1 MMEKTLLL
9 AAAYLGPV
17 DFYARLYGC
26 NKVCIEQWDHYVKQ
40 TYRNRC
46 RILAAGGVVQTL
58 TVPVVKPEYEKMP
71 YKDIR
76 ISDHGNWRHLHWQAL
91 VSAYR
96 NSPYFEYYEE
106 DFLPFYTRKYD
117 FLLDFNLSLQ
127 EMICKLIGIE
137 MDVELTSHYI
147 DAAEAKFYRDYREIA
162 DPGRKD
168 CTINVGPYYQVF
180 PTSGGF
186 QPDLSIVDLLFN
198 MGPESLIV
206 LRDANS
212 ANL

>member
-58 TVPVVKPEYEKMP
+58 TVPVVKPEFEKMP

-137 MDVELTSHYI
+137 TDVELTSHYI

-180 PTSGGF
+180 PTSEGF
-186 QPDLSIVDLLFN
+186 QPNLSIVDLLFN

>member
-137 MDVELTSHYI
+137 TDVELTSHYI
-147 DAAEAKFYRDYREIA
+147 DAAEAKFYWDYREIA

-180 PTSGGF
+180 PTSEGF
-186 QPDLSIVDLLFN
+186 QPNLSIVDLLFN

>member
-9 AAAYLGPV
+9 AAAYLGSV

-106 DFLPFYTRKYD
+106 DFMPFYTRKYE

-137 MDVELTSHYI
+137 TDVELTSHYI

-180 PTSGGF
+180 PTSEGF

>member
-106 DFLPFYTRKYD
+106 DFMPFYTRKYD

-137 MDVELTSHYI
+137 TDVELTSHYI

-180 PTSGGF
+180 PTSEGF
-186 QPDLSIVDLLFN
+186 QPNLSIVDLLFN

>member
-9 AAAYLGPV
+9 AAAYLGSV

-106 DFLPFYTRKYD
+106 DFLPFYTRKYE

-137 MDVELTSHYI
+137 TDVELTSHYI
-147 DAAEAKFYRDYREIA
+147 DTAEAKFYRDYREIA

-180 PTSGGF
+180 PTSEGF
-186 QPDLSIVDLLFN
+186 QPNLSIVDLLFN

>member
-9 AAAYLGPV
+9 AAAYLGSV

-137 MDVELTSHYI
+137 TDVELTSHYI

-168 CTINVGPYYQVF
+168 CTINVEPYYQVF
-180 PTSGGF
+180 PTSEGF

>member
-76 ISDHGNWRHLHWQAL
+76 ISDHGDWRHLHWQAL

-106 DFLPFYTRKYD
+106 DFLPFYTRKYE

-137 MDVELTSHYI
+137 TDVELTSHYI

-180 PTSGGF
+180 PTSEGF
-186 QPDLSIVDLLFN
+186 QPNLSIVDLLFN

-206 LRDANS
+206 LRDANA

>member
-1 MMEKTLLL
+1 MEKTLLL

-137 MDVELTSHYI
+137 TGVELTSHYI

-162 DPGRKD
+162 DPGKD

>member
-9 AAAYLGPV
+9 AAAYLGSV

-106 DFLPFYTRKYD
+106 DFLPFYTRKYE

-137 MDVELTSHYI
+137 TDVELTSHYI
-147 DAAEAKFYRDYREIA
+147 DTAEAKFYRDYREIA

-168 CTINVGPYYQVF
+168 CTIKVGPYYQVF

>member
-9 AAAYLGPV
+9 AAAYLGSV

-106 DFLPFYTRKYD
+106 DFMPFYTRKYE

-137 MDVELTSHYI
+137 TDVELTSHYI

-180 PTSGGF
+180 PTSEGF
-186 QPDLSIVDLLFN
+186 QPNLSIVDLLFN

>member
-127 EMICKLIGIE
+127 EMICKTL
-137 MDVELTSHYI
+137 
-147 DAAEAKFYRDYREIA
+147 
-162 DPGRKD
+162 
-168 CTINVGPYYQVF
+168 
-180 PTSGGF
+180 
-186 QPDLSIVDLLFN
+186 
-198 MGPESLIV
+198 
-206 LRDANS
+206 
-212 ANL
+212 

>member
-58 TVPVVKPEYEKMP
+58 TVPVVKPEFEKMP

-117 FLLDFNLSLQ
+117 FLFDFNLSLQ

-137 MDVELTSHYI
+137 TDVELTSHYI

-180 PTSGGF
+180 PTSEGF
-186 QPDLSIVDLLFN
+186 QPNLSIVDLLFN